1 MTPPPDG
8 SKSVTYLI
16 HKGDLEL
23 VEANLDGALRLL
35 DQSGAH
41 LRSASQIIDGDPGGS
56 FQLSYDAARKSMTAI
71 LLIQGLRHTSQ
82 GGHLAVEQAI
92 TAQFPEIVD
101 FGAIRWMRLLRNQ
114 TEYPS
119 PNRPTASYEDA
130 LQGLEA
136 ATLILRAAQN
146 LASEVEPFEGT

>member
-1 MTPPPDG
+1 
-8 SKSVTYLI
+8 
-16 HKGDLEL
+16 
-23 VEANLDGALRLL
+23 
-35 DQSGAH
+35 
-41 LRSASQIIDGDPGGS
+41 
-56 FQLSYDAARKSMTAI
+56 MTAI

-82 GGHLAVEQAI
+82 GGHIAVEQAI
-92 TAQFPEIVD
+92 TAQFPEVVD
-101 FGAIRWMRLLRNQ
+101 FGAIRWMRPLRNQ
-114 TEYPS
+114 TEYPT

>member
-8 SKSVTYLI
+8 NKSVTYLI
-16 HKGDLEL
+16 QKGDLEL
-23 VEANLDGALRLL
+23 VEANLDGALRLF

-41 LRSASQIIDGDPGGS
+41 LRSASQIIDGDAGGS

-71 LLIQGLRHTSQ
+71 LLIRGLRHTSQ
-82 GGHLAVEQAI
+82 GGHLAVEQAM

-101 FGAIRWMRLLRNQ
+101 FAALRWMRPLRNQ
-114 TEYPS
+114 TEYPT

-130 LQGLEA
+130 LQGLQA
-136 ATLILRAAQN
+136 ATLIVRAAEK
-146 LASEVEPFEGT
+146 LAETVKPFEGT

>member
-1 MTPPPDG
+1 MTPPPAG
-8 SKSVTYLI
+8 NKSVTYLI
-16 HKGDLEL
+16 QKRDLEM
-23 VEANLDGALRLL
+23 VEPNLHGALRLS
-35 DQSGAH
+35 DQSSAH
-41 LRSASQIIDGDPGGS
+41 LRSASQIIDGDAGGS

-82 GGHLAVEQAI
+82 GGHLAVEHAM

-101 FGAIRWMRLLRNQ
+101 FAALRWMRPLRNQ
-114 TEYPS
+114 TEYPT

-136 ATLILRAAQN
+136 ATRIVRAAQN
-146 LASEVEPFEGT
+146 LAREVEPFEEL

>member
-16 HKGDLEL
+16 HKGDLQL
-23 VEANLDGALRLL
+23 VEANLDVALRLL

-41 LRSASQIIDGDPGGS
+41 LRSASQIIDGDAGGS

-101 FGAIRWMRLLRNQ
+101 FGAIRWMRPLRNQ

-119 PNRPTASYEDA
+119 PNRPTASYQDA
-130 LQGLEA
+130 LLGLEA
-136 ATLILRAAQN
+136 ATRIIRAAQN
-146 LASEVEPFEGT
+146 LASEVEPFEGP

>member
-1 MTPPPDG
+1 MTPPPAG
-8 SKSVTYLI
+8 NKSVTYLI
-16 HKGDLEL
+16 QKRDLEM
-23 VEANLDGALRLL
+23 VEPNLHGALRLF
-35 DQSGAH
+35 DQSSAH
-41 LRSASQIIDGDPGGS
+41 LRSASQIIDGDAGGS

-82 GGHLAVEQAI
+82 GGHLAVEHAM

-101 FGAIRWMRLLRNQ
+101 FAALRWMRPLRNQ
-114 TEYPS
+114 TEYPT

-136 ATLILRAAQN
+136 ATRIVRAAQN
-146 LASEVEPFEGT
+146 LAREVEPFEVF